1 MAQTKT
7 KSPFAGK
14 AAIKRKPPFSASES
28 SYTKSYVFLYQ
39 ERPFSYTK
47 SGALP
52 IPKFQT
58 PSTAA

>member
-1 MAQTKT
+1 MTQTKK

-14 AAIKRKPPFSASES
+14 AAIKLPPFSASES
-28 SYTKSYVFLYQ
+28 SYTKSYVLVYQ